1 MEWKIT
7 MKKLIKICN
16 SLALLFLIAGIFF
29 ISDSFAQTTNT
40 SGPISPYEV
49 KGFIATETA
58 SAADINASKQKY
70 QDEYDQWNDKY
81 ETARDKLEN
90 ALKVAHIGGNVH
102 KYIESGAIDG
112 NNWKAISGAVTDGV
126 PSAVKTLWKTL
137 TNWDSLTEQLGEA
150 FNSMLAGILEFGND
164 KVGAIERYKN
174 IIESGG
180 ENYQKYKDDL
190 LKLAEEA
197 MEPAK
202 HVTEALKGL
211 AMYDTV
217 SDEDTVYKYIDE
229 NGNTTYF
236 IKKDQSYLSQG
247 MQAIGIGSNDQYQT
261 VGGVTKGCIPLP
273 AKLAE
278 TKSCIFCPLFLTI
291 FNAAQ
296 TMATNSFQIL
306 ANSLSY
312 VMVLGFAIFIA
323 FLVLKYVS
331 AFTKQDAPKF
341 TNEIF
346 IQAFK
351 VIVAFIL
358 LSNGVYIYNLVVGP
372 VLSAGLEFGSALLF
386 EKGSGYTEWCAIQA
400 NIQAQV
406 KEMNIA
412 SGLIPQYLYVK
423 LDCFIRS
430 VQAEIAQAQ
439 SIGSSLM
446 CVARNA
452 GAASLGSVT
461 ILENAIWDFGM
472 FFQGLIIWGFAIL
485 ISLAFAFYL
494 IDATVRLGII
504 GALMPFLIAC
514 WPFKVTSGYTKQGWT
529 MFLNTFFTYV
539 MMGLVVSI
547 NIQLIMMS
555 LTGGKG
561 GMDQIKSAISGDNI
575 TYLQELLD
583 IGFSGFLVLL
593 ACCLFGFKISSQATD
608 LAATFAG
615 GGGDGKIG
623 ASIGTLAASGA
634 KGLAVGTK
642 G

>member
-1 MEWKIT
+1 
-7 MKKLIKICN
+7 
-16 SLALLFLIAGIFF
+16 
-29 ISDSFAQTTNT
+29 
-40 SGPISPYEV
+40 
-49 KGFIATETA
+49 
-58 SAADINASKQKY
+58 
-70 QDEYDQWNDKY
+70 
-81 ETARDKLEN
+81 
-90 ALKVAHIGGNVH
+90 
-102 KYIESGAIDG
+102 
-112 NNWKAISGAVTDGV
+112 
-126 PSAVKTLWKTL
+126 
-137 TNWDSLTEQLGEA
+137 
-150 FNSMLAGILEFGND
+150 
-164 KVGAIERYKN
+164 
-174 IIESGG
+174 
-180 ENYQKYKDDL
+180 
-190 LKLAEEA
+190 

-412 SGLIPQYLYVK
+412 SGLIPQYLYV
-423 LDCFIRS
+423 R
-430 VQAEIAQAQ
+430 
-439 SIGSSLM
+439 
-446 CVARNA
+446 
-452 GAASLGSVT
+452 
-461 ILENAIWDFGM
+461 
-472 FFQGLIIWGFAIL
+472 
-485 ISLAFAFYL
+485 
-494 IDATVRLGII
+494 
-504 GALMPFLIAC
+504 
-514 WPFKVTSGYTKQGWT
+514 
-529 MFLNTFFTYV
+529 
-539 MMGLVVSI
+539 
-547 NIQLIMMS
+547 
-555 LTGGKG
+555 
-561 GMDQIKSAISGDNI
+561 
-575 TYLQELLD
+575 
-583 IGFSGFLVLL
+583 
-593 ACCLFGFKISSQATD
+593 
-608 LAATFAG
+608 
-615 GGGDGKIG
+615 
-623 ASIGTLAASGA
+623 
-634 KGLAVGTK
+634 
-642 G
+642 